1 MPDQDETGKDRLPN
15 ATQPEMIDQIIEAQ
29 VSQARQEEMLDIY
42 DDLLATI

>member
-1 MPDQDETGKDRLPN
+1 
-15 ATQPEMIDQIIEAQ
+15 MIDQIIEAQ